1 MSVKE
6 RKYVMDNFEQIFG
19 FINGRA
25 EELVKSQEM
34 DYLDGLLQA
43 LEDTLDGKYE
53 WQVEGMTKEDMRKA
67 IQIAILKGMRKSS
80 QPNHQMTPDTLG
92 LLVGYFVEQFF
103 EKEMASGVISVLDP
117 ALGTGNLLMT
127 VMNAMDGKINATGV
141 EVDELLIRL
150 AAATADLV
158 EQPVTLF
165 RQDSLEKLL
174 VDPVDAIVCDLP
186 VGFYPNEEVALDFEL
201 CAAEGLSYAHHL
213 FIEQSLNHTKEGG
226 YAFLL
231 VPANLF
237 ESEQAKQLHKY
248 LKGNAWIQAVIQLPE
263 NMFSSRAHEKSIVI
277 LQKQSSQ
284 LKAPR
289 EVLLAKVPNM
299 SNKQA
304 LAMFFEKVQM
314 WKENK

>member
-1 MSVKE
+1 
-6 RKYVMDNFEQIFG
+6 MDNFEQIFG

-25 EELVKSQEM
+25 EELVESQEV
-34 DYLDGLLQA
+34 DYLDGLLQT

-92 LLVGYFVEQFF
+92 ILVGYFVEQFF
-103 EKEMASGVISVLDP
+103 EKEMANGVISVLDP

-186 VGFYPNEEVALDFEL
+186 VGFYPNEEVALDYEL

-213 FIEQSLNHTKEGG
+213 FIEQSLNYTKEGG

-231 VPANLF
+231 TPANLF
-237 ESEQAKQLHKY
+237 ESEQASQLHKY
-248 LKGNAWIQAVIQLPE
+248 LKGHAWIQAVIQLPE